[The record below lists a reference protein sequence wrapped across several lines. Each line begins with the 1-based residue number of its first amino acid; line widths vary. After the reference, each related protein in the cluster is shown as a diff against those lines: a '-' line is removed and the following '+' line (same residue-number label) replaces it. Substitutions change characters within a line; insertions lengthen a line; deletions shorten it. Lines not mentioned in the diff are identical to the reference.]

1 MASQAGQGSYLTD
14 DVSVVVGKKLLKR
27 KGGEREKGLREGEGK
42 LDLWI
47 IFCSQGPLLLTLR
60 G

>member
-27 KGGEREKGLREGEGK
+27 KGGGRGKGLREGEGK

-47 IFCSQGPLLLTLR
+47 KLCSQGPLLLTLR